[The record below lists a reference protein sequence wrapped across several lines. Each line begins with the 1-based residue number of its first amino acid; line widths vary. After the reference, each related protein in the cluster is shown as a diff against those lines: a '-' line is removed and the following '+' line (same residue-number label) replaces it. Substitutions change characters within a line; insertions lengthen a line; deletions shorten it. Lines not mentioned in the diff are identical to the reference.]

1 MSDNPLVSIII
12 PTYNRADKLKS
23 AIESVLSQTYKN
35 IQLIVI
41 DDGSE
46 DHTSLLMES
55 YPQAEYVIQEHAGQA
70 AARNNGLRCAKGS
83 IVASLDSD
91 DTWNEDFLERCVFK
105 LEADQLDFVFANWL
119 QEAKGGEDWDF
130 LSGDPFLKPYLKN
143 TDDGW
148 ITLSYPELRR
158 IYMEACPSPSS
169 SVVIRRSSIVSGWD
183 DRINVCDDWCM
194 YLDVILSK
202 PRKVAFTLDKLWKKT
217 LDTINIYDGRKR
229 HEVLKFLYIEDTL
242 TVMDKFKALLSKEEM
257 NLLKKR
263 YVASLVELAKHE
275 LIREYNFKE
284 SFRLLKTSLHVD
296 ITFTLKMIPDIAMRG
311 FRGKLKRHQVKSSVS
326 NG

>member
-83 IVASLDSD
+83 IIASLDSD
-91 DTWNEDFLERCVFK
+91 DLWNENFLERCVYK

-130 LSGDPFLKPYLKN
+130 LTSDPFLIPYFRD

-169 SVVIRRSSIVSGWD
+169 SVVIRKSSIVSGWD

-202 PRKVAFTLDKLWKKT
+202 PRKVAFTLDKLWRKT

-242 TVMDKFKALLSKEEM
+242 TVMNKFKALLSNEEM

-275 LIREYNFKE
+275 LIREYNLKE
-284 SFRLLKTSLHVD
+284 SFRLLRTSLRVD
-296 ITFTLKMIPDIAMRG
+296 ISFTLKMIPDIAMRG
-311 FRGKLKRHQVKSSVS
+311 FRGKLKRQPSVG

>member
-1 MSDNPLVSIII
+1 MSDNSLVSIII

-83 IVASLDSD
+83 IIASLDSD
-91 DTWNEDFLERCVFK
+91 DTWNEDFLERCVSK
-105 LEADQLDFVFANWL
+105 LETDQLDFVFANWL

-130 LSGDPFLKPYLKN
+130 LSGDPFLKPYLKI

-183 DRINVCDDWCM
+183 NRINVCDDWCM

-202 PRKVAFTLDKLWKKT
+202 PRKVAFTLDKLWRKT

-263 YVASLVELAKHE
+263 YVSSLVELAKHE
-275 LIREYNFKE
+275 LIREYNLKE
-284 SFRLLKTSLHVD
+284 SFRLLKTSLRVD
-296 ITFTLKMIPDIAMRG
+296 IIFTLKMIPNIAMRG
-311 FRGKLKRHQVKSSVS
+311 FQGKLKRNEVKSSVG

>member
-70 AARNNGLRCAKGS
+70 AARNNGLRCAKGP
-83 IVASLDSD
+83 IIASLDSD
-91 DTWNEDFLERCVFK
+91 DAWNQDFLERCVFK
-105 LEADQLDFVFANWL
+105 LETDQLDFVFANWI
-119 QEAKGGEDWDF
+119 QEAKAGEDWDF
-130 LSGDPFLKPYLKN
+130 LSGDPFLKPYLKT

-148 ITLSYPELRR
+148 ITLSYPALRR

-169 SVVIRRSSIVSGWD
+169 SVVIRKSSIVSGWD
-183 DRINVCDDWCM
+183 DRINVCVDWCM
-194 YLDVILSK
+194 YLDVILSS
-202 PRKVAFTLDKLWKKT
+202 PRKVAFTLNRLWRKT
-217 LDTINIYDGRKR
+217 LDTINIYDGRER

-242 TVMDKFKALLSKEEM
+242 TIMDKFKALLSEEEM
-257 NLLKKR
+257 SLLKKR

-275 LIREYNFKE
+275 LIREHNLKE
-284 SFRLLKTSLHVD
+284 SFRLLKTSLRVD

-311 FRGKLKRHQVKSSVS
+311 LRGKLKRHQVKPSV
-326 NG
+326 G